1 MQGKTVL
8 VTGAAQGVGRQIAL
22 DLAKAGAAALI
33 LCDRQQE
40 RGEAVAAEIRAL
52 GTEGG
57 FILADLA
64 EEGAPSRVVAAA
76 IGRFG
81 RIDSL
86 VNAAAVTDR
95 AGVADVSPAAWDK
108 IFAVNAR
115 APAFLMQ
122 AVIQHLKQR
131 QAPGSILN
139 ILSVNASGGTP
150 ELAIY
155 AASKAALSLL
165 TRNAAHAHRFDRI
178 RINGINPGW
187 VDTPAERQMQSVTL
201 GWAKAGSPRPAPAC
215 RSGGFCCLRM
225 SRGLPSSARRCV
237 FPDDRLAGRSGAIR
251 PQRPG
256 LTPGGGARRHESANF
271 RDQG

>member
-22 DLAKAGAAALI
+22 DLGKAGAAALI

-201 GWAKAGSPRPAPAC
+201 GMGEGWLAEAGAR
-215 RSGGFCCLRM
+215 
-225 SRGLPSSARRCV
+225 LPIGRLLLPEDVA
-237 FPDDRLAGRSGAIR
+237 RLALFLLGDASFPMTGSLVDLE
-251 PQRPG
+251 QYV
-256 LTPGGGARRHESANF
+256 LSV
-271 RDQG
+271 RD

>member
-22 DLAKAGAAALI
+22 DLARAGAATLI
-33 LCDRQQE
+33 LTDRQLA
-40 RGEAVAAEIRAL
+40 RGEAVAAEIQAL
-52 GTEGG
+52 GAEAG
-57 FILADLA
+57 FIHVDLA
-64 EEGAPSRVVAAA
+64 EADAPARVIDTAL
-76 IGRFG
+76 GRFG

-95 AGVADVSPAAWDK
+95 ATVAEVSAAAWER

-115 APAFLMQ
+115 APTFLMQ
-122 AVIQHLKQR
+122 AVIRHLNAR

-187 VDTPAERQMQSVTL
+187 VDTPAEREMQSVTL
-201 GWAKAGSPRPAPAC
+201 GLGDGWLAEASANQPIGR
-215 RSGGFCCLRM
+215 LL
-225 SRGLPSSARRCV
+225 LPEDVA
-237 FPDDRLAGRSGAIR
+237 RLALFLLGDASFPMTGSLVDLE
-251 PQRPG
+251 QYV
-256 LTPGGGARRHESANF
+256 LTV
-271 RDQG
+271 RD

>member
-1 MQGKTVL
+1 MRGKSVL

-22 DLAKAGAAALI
+22 DLAAAGAATLI
-33 LCDRQQE
+33 LSDRQQD
-40 RGEAVAAEIRAL
+40 RGEAVVAELQAL
-52 GTEGG
+52 GAESG

-64 EEGAPSRVVAAA
+64 EADAPARIIDAA
-76 IGRFG
+76 IRRFG

-86 VNAAAVTDR
+86 VNAAGVTDR
-95 AGVADVSPAAWDK
+95 AGVAAVSLATWDRV
-108 IFAVNAR
+108 FAINAR

-122 AVIQHLKQR
+122 AVIRHLRAR
-131 QAPGSILN
+131 QAPGTILN

-150 ELAIY
+150 DLAIY

-201 GWAKAGSPRPAPAC
+201 GLGDGWLAEA
-215 RSGGFCCLRM
+215 
-225 SRGLPSSARRCV
+225 SARLPIGRLLLPEDV
-237 FPDDRLAGRSGAIR
+237 ARLALFLLGDASFPMTGSLVDLE
-251 PQRPG
+251 QYV
-256 LTPGGGARRHESANF
+256 LSV
-271 RDQG
+271 RD

>member
-1 MQGKTVL
+1 MQGRAVL

-22 DLAKAGAAALI
+22 DLAQAGAAPLI
-33 LCDRQQE
+33 LCDRQQA
-40 RGEAVAAEIRAL
+40 RGEAVVAEIRAL
-52 GTEGG
+52 GTDSG

-64 EEGAPSRVVAAA
+64 EADAPARVVAEA

-95 AGVADVSPAAWDK
+95 AAVADVSPAVWDRV
-108 IFAVNAR
+108 FAINAR
-115 APAFLMQ
+115 APTFLMQ
-122 AVIQHLKQR
+122 AVIRHLKER
-131 QAPGSILN
+131 QAPGTILN

-150 ELAIY
+150 DLAIY

-201 GWAKAGSPRPAPAC
+201 GLGEAWLAEAGAR
-215 RSGGFCCLRM
+215 
-225 SRGLPSSARRCV
+225 LPIGRLLLPEDVA
-237 FPDDRLAGRSGAIR
+237 RLALFLLGDASFPMTGSLVDLE
-251 PQRPG
+251 QYV
-256 LTPGGGARRHESANF
+256 LSV
-271 RDQG
+271 RD

>member
-1 MQGKTVL
+1 MHGKAVL

-22 DLAKAGAAALI
+22 DLAKAGAAMLI

-40 RGEAVAAEIRAL
+40 RGEAVVSEIQAL
-52 GTEGG
+52 GAESG

-64 EEGAPSRVVAAA
+64 DEDAPARIIEAA
-76 IGRFG
+76 ISRFG

-86 VNAAAVTDR
+86 VNAAGVTDR
-95 AGVADVSPAAWDK
+95 AGVADVTLAGWDR

-115 APAFLMQ
+115 APTFLMQ
-122 AVIQHLKQR
+122 AAIRHLKER
-131 QAPGSILN
+131 QAPGTILN

-150 ELAIY
+150 ELATY

-187 VDTPAERQMQSVTL
+187 VDTPAEREMQSVTL
-201 GWAKAGSPRPAPAC
+201 GLGDGWLAEAHARQPIGR
-215 RSGGFCCLRM
+215 LL
-225 SRGLPSSARRCV
+225 LPEDVA
-237 FPDDRLAGRSGAIR
+237 RLALFLLSDASFPMTGSLVVLE
-251 PQRPG
+251 QYV
-256 LTPGGGARRHESANF
+256 LSV
-271 RDQG
+271 RD

>member
-1 MQGKTVL
+1 MQGKSVL

-22 DLAKAGAAALI
+22 DLAKAGATTLI

-40 RGEAVAAEIRAL
+40 RGEAVVAELQAL
-52 GTEGG
+52 GAESG

-64 EEGAPSRVVAAA
+64 EEAAPTGIIEAA
-76 IGRFG
+76 ISRFG

-95 AGVADVSPAAWDK
+95 AAVADMSLATWDR

-122 AVIQHLKQR
+122 AVIRHLKER

-139 ILSVNASGGTP
+139 ILSVNAAGGTP
-150 ELAIY
+150 DLAIY

-187 VDTPAERQMQSVTL
+187 VDTPGERQMQSVTL
-201 GWAKAGSPRPAPAC
+201 GLGEGWLAEAAARQPIGR
-215 RSGGFCCLRM
+215 LL
-225 SRGLPSSARRCV
+225 LPEDVA
-237 FPDDRLAGRSGAIR
+237 RLALFLLGD
-251 PQRPG
+251 
-256 LTPGGGARRHESANF
+256 ESF
-271 RDQG
+271 PMTGSLVDLEQYVLSVRD

>member
-1 MQGKTVL
+1 MQGKVVL
-8 VTGAAQGVGRQIAL
+8 VTGAAQGVGRQIAI
-22 DLAKAGAAALI
+22 DLAQAGAAIVI

-40 RGEAVAAEIRAL
+40 RGEAVVAAIRAL
-52 GTEGG
+52 GAESG

-64 EEGAPSRVVAAA
+64 EEDAPAQVMDTALR
-76 IGRFG
+76 RFG

-95 AGVADVSPAAWDK
+95 AAVADVTPAAWDRV
-108 IFAVNAR
+108 FAINAR
-115 APAFLMQ
+115 APTFLMQ
-122 AVIQHLKQR
+122 AVIRHLKER
-131 QAPGSILN
+131 QAPGTILN

-150 ELAIY
+150 DLAIY

-201 GWAKAGSPRPAPAC
+201 GLGEGWLAEA
-215 RSGGFCCLRM
+215 
-225 SRGLPSSARRCV
+225 SARLPIGRLLLPEDV
-237 FPDDRLAGRSGAIR
+237 ARLALFLLGDASFPMTGSLVDLE
-251 PQRPG
+251 QYV
-256 LTPGGGARRHESANF
+256 LSV
-271 RDQG
+271 RD

>member
-22 DLAKAGAAALI
+22 DLGKAGAAALI

-178 RINGINPGW
+178 RITASTRAGSIPRPSDRCRASPW
-187 VDTPAERQMQSVTL
+187 

-225 SRGLPSSARRCV
+225 SRGLPSSCSAM
-237 FPDDRLAGRSGAIR
+237 RLSR
-251 PQRPG
+251 
-256 LTPGGGARRHESANF
+256 
-271 RDQG
+271 

>member
-33 LCDRQQE
+33 LCDRQQD
-40 RGEAVAAEIRAL
+40 RGEAVVAEIHAT
-52 GTEGG
+52 GTEAG

-64 EEGAPSRVVAAA
+64 EADAPARVIDLA

-95 AGVADVSPAAWDK
+95 AAVADVSAVAWDK
-108 IFAVNAR
+108 IFATNAR
-115 APAFLMQ
+115 APTFLMQ
-122 AVIQHLKQR
+122 AVIRHLKER
-131 QAPGSILN
+131 QAPGTILN

-150 ELAIY
+150 DLAIY

-201 GWAKAGSPRPAPAC
+201 GLGDGWLAEA
-215 RSGGFCCLRM
+215 
-225 SRGLPSSARRCV
+225 SARLPIGRLLLPEDV
-237 FPDDRLAGRSGAIR
+237 ARLALFLLGDASFPMTGSLVDLE
-251 PQRPG
+251 QYV
-256 LTPGGGARRHESANF
+256 LSV
-271 RDQG
+271 RD

>member
-1 MQGKTVL
+1 MQGKAVL

-22 DLAKAGAAALI
+22 DLAQAGAATLI
-33 LCDRQQE
+33 LCDRQPE
-40 RGEAVAAEIRAL
+40 RGEAVLGEIRAL
-52 GTEGG
+52 GAEGG

-64 EEGAPSRVVAAA
+64 EEDAPARVIATALA
-76 IGRFG
+76 RFG

-95 AGVADVSPAAWDK
+95 AGVADVTPAAWDR

-122 AVIQHLKQR
+122 AVIRHLKQR
-131 QAPGSILN
+131 QSPGTILN

-201 GWAKAGSPRPAPAC
+201 GLGDGWLAEA
-215 RSGGFCCLRM
+215 
-225 SRGLPSSARRCV
+225 SARLPIGRLLLPEDV
-237 FPDDRLAGRSGAIR
+237 ARLALFLLGDASFPMTGSLVDLE
-251 PQRPG
+251 QYV
-256 LTPGGGARRHESANF
+256 LSV
-271 RDQG
+271 RD

>member
-52 GTEGG
+52 GTESD

-64 EEGAPSRVVAAA
+64 DADEDAPARVVSAA
-76 IGRFG
+76 IGRLG
-81 RIDSL
+81 RIDGL

-122 AVIQHLKQR
+122 AVIRHLKER

-201 GWAKAGSPRPAPAC
+201 GLGEGWLAKA
-215 RSGGFCCLRM
+215 
-225 SRGLPSSARRCV
+225 SARMPIGRLLLPEDV
-237 FPDDRLAGRSGAIR
+237 ARLALFLLGDASFPMTGSLVDLE
-251 PQRPG
+251 QYV
-256 LTPGGGARRHESANF
+256 LSV
-271 RDQG
+271 RD